1 MQKECSGV
9 PTLMNIDRMSS
20 RLKSPPFG
28 FLFVASNSVLFNRVV
43 GEGEWTIIVISTKTN
58 TRWYAKT
65 ILQFIQL
72 FEHIFKYTIDSL

>member
-43 GEGEWTIIVISTKTN
+43 LGRENEQS
-58 TRWYAKT
+58 
-65 ILQFIQL
+65 
-72 FEHIFKYTIDSL
+72 